1 MAGKLRQGREIDL
14 RRLFQPRLICFPV
27 GVQYADSAETRR
39 LGGFQGVEGILEYQR
54 FCRGRPQRFR
64 RQMVDHRLMLADAHL
79 AGGENCFQVGQQAQ
93 PIQRSRAPAGWR

>member
-79 AGGENCFQVGQQAQ
+79 AGGENCFQVGQQV
-93 PIQRSRAPAGWR
+93 

>member
-54 FCRGRPQRFR
+54 FSCLLTPTSPVVKTAFR
-64 RQMVDHRLMLADAHL
+64 
-79 AGGENCFQVGQQAQ
+79 
-93 PIQRSRAPAGWR
+93 